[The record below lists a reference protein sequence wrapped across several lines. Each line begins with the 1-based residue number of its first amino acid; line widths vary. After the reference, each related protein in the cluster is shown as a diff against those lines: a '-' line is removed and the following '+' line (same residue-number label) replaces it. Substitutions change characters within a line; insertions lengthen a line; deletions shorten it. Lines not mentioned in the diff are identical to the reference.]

1 MYVESISLRDRGP
14 FRLAIEAFA
23 DTDVKRKLLLV
34 LGNKVLQ
41 GQLLRVYYILLVV
54 A

>member
-1 MYVESISLRDRGP
+1 MYVEGVSLRDRGP

-23 DTDVKRKLLLV
+23 DTNMKRKLILV

-41 GQLLRVYYILLVV
+41 GQLL
-54 A
+54 

>member
-1 MYVESISLRDRGP
+1 MYIEGVSLRDGGP

-23 DTDVKRKLLLV
+23 DTNMKRKFILV

-41 GQLLRVYYILLVV
+41 GQLL
-54 A
+54 